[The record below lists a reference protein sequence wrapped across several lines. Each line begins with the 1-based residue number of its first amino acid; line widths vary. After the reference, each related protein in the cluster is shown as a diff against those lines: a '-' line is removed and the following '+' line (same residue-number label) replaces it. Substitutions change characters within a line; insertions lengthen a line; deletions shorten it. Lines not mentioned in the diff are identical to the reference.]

1 LSVPANVFVVVD
13 GLPHEFDRAIPL
25 AENNRVVQFVV
36 DTHGL
41 AAIELR
47 PIVINICDVEVKM
60 VILIETTSYDFGL
73 YL

>member
-13 GLPHEFDRAIPL
+13 GLLHEFDHAIPL

-41 AAIELR
+41 ATIELR
-47 PIVINICDVEVKM
+47 SIVINFCDVEVKSA
-60 VILIETTSYDFGL
+60 ILIKTTGYAFGL